1 MLKDIKNSTKTAY
14 RPIYNDFAIPTKN
27 ILAIIEEIEDLHE
40 LGKQEPWLGRR
51 ANKLKEAL
59 GFKYDKE
66 AIGADGL
73 EAWEIFMTLPGRP
86 PHYLGTIPRR
96 I

>member
-14 RPIYNDFAIPTKN
+14 RPIYNDFAIPAKN
-27 ILAIIEEIEDLHE
+27 ILDIISEIEDFAE

-51 ANKLKEAL
+51 AKKLKEAL
-59 GFKYDKE
+59 GFKYEKE
-66 AIGADGL
+66 AIGEEELA
-73 EAWEIFMTLPGRP
+73 AWEIFLILRNEKRF
-86 PHYLGTIPRR
+86 LGYIPRR

>member
-14 RPIYNDFAIPTKN
+14 RPIYNDFAIPAKN
-27 ILAIIEEIEDLHE
+27 ILDIINEIEDLHE

-59 GFKYDKE
+59 GFEYEKD
-66 AIGADGL
+66 AIGGEDL
-73 EAWEIFMTLPGRP
+73 PAWEIFMKLPGRP
-86 PHYLGTIPRR
+86 SHYLGTIPRR